1 MQIKLSL
8 MATQSWLPHNKPL
21 LIAGPCSAETETQV
35 LQTASQIKSN
45 FPNFIYR
52 AGLWKP
58 RSRAGN
64 FEGVGNKGLKWLQ
77 VVQQQL
83 NIKVCTE
90 VANVKHVDACLKAGV
105 DMLWIGART
114 TANPFSVQE
123 IANALKG
130 VDIPVMVKNP
140 ISDDLDLWIGAIERL
155 NLAGINKIIAIHR
168 GFFSPK
174 ESEFRNQPLWEMPI
188 KLKATLPELSIICDP
203 SHITGNPKLI
213 PQIAQKALD
222 LDMDGLM
229 IETHLNPKIALSD
242 AAQQVTPAHLKTIIN
257 SLVVRNQFSN
267 SIKFKNKLEQLRE
280 EIDFLDNELIDL
292 LARRMAVSKK
302 IGAFKKSNNVTILQI
317 RRWKKILQTQTKHGK
332 IVGFDNEFI
341 RSLFNLIHD
350 ESIKVQTSVMNK

>member
-8 MATQSWLPHNKPL
+8 EPLQNWLPHQKPL
-21 LIAGPCSAETETQV
+21 LIAGPCSAETELQV
-35 LQTASQIKSN
+35 LETARLIKN
-45 FPNFIYR
+45 IFPNFIYR

-77 VVQQQL
+77 QVQKQYQV
-83 NIKVCTE
+83 KVCTE
-90 VANVKHVDACLKAGV
+90 VANVKHVEACLKAGV
-105 DMLWIGART
+105 DILWIGART

-130 VDIPVMVKNP
+130 VDIPVMIKNP
-140 ISDDLDLWIGAIERL
+140 ISDDLDLWIGAIERMH
-155 NLAGINKIIAIHR
+155 LAGINKIIAIHR

-174 ESEFRNQPLWEMPI
+174 ENEYRNQPLWEMPI
-188 KLKATLPELSIICDP
+188 KLKAALPELSIICDP
-203 SHITGNPKLI
+203 SHISGNPKLL

-229 IETHLNPKIALSD
+229 IETHVNPKIALSD
-242 AAQQVTPAHLKTIIN
+242 AAQQVTPKHLKKIIEG
-257 SLVVRNQFSN
+257 LVIRNQFSD
-267 SIKFKNKLEQLRE
+267 SITFKNKLEHLRE
-280 EIDFLDNELIDL
+280 QIDDLDNELVDL
-292 LARRMAVSKK
+292 LARRMVISKK
-302 IGAFKKSNNVTILQI
+302 IGKYKKDNNVTILQI

-332 IVGFDNEFI
+332 LIGFDEDFI
-341 RSLFNLIHD
+341 RTLFTLVHD